1 MTLGIIYADAVWAGD
16 SLLAKPRLESV
27 TLLSALASATRTI
40 RLGVACLA
48 TASALTL
55 HFNVKRVYLLE
66 YHGSVMSRYLGSPS
80 AIASHSLINSSNS
93 GEDDDSFS
101 FARASASEVK

>member
-1 MTLGIIYADAVWAGD
+1 V
-16 SLLAKPRLESV
+16 
-27 TLLSALASATRTI
+27 TRTSSSSNVRWLI
-40 RLGVACLA
+40 RRGGPGSTPSKLSYCNHLQFHRDLIDAPVI
-48 TASALTL
+48 ASALTL